1 MANKKNLIP
10 QAHVLTVED
19 QSKGGKA
26 SAQKRKEKKLFKDA
40 LLTLLESENGRGKN
54 YQDTV
59 VVGLVKRAATGDPR
73 AVELLLRIIGEA
85 PDANMLATG
94 NLLKAREL
102 LGGIPDGLDD

>member
-1 MANKKNLIP
+1 MANNPNLIP
-10 QAHVLTVED
+10 QAHVLTVEE

-26 SAQKRKEKKLFKDA
+26 SAKKRKERKLFKDA
-40 LLTLLESENGRGKN
+40 LLALLESENSRGKN

-85 PDANMLATG
+85 PEKAEEQKTTMEKLDAMLEEMRNAV
-94 NLLKAREL
+94 
-102 LGGIPDGLDD
+102 DS